1 MLVTSRKALIEAGV
15 RTAGTMMVDQ
25 DRLWSQYSNDKVDI
39 GEKLA
44 GVIRT
49 LSVASPLTRKLRALS
64 IGSSNEP
71 QFRILETAFRGG
83 LYLFDIDQNALDSV
97 EERVRRQRTTHVT
110 TIQGDYKQALFDAD
124 HTRAFFTGHLQGKK
138 VDLITLHHSLYYC
151 LEEQWSP
158 LFENLYRQL
167 LARRG
172 AIHAVMM
179 APESS
184 NEMTTT
190 WLYNH
195 FAGRFFG
202 VRNNQSLLALKKELD
217 ANALFADAQ
226 VLVAPS
232 RVEFFVDDFLK
243 FMEVVWMI
251 LLYPDVHRY
260 NREQIEEI
268 VAFVHDRF
276 WTGRHPLQQVQHH
289 LVVYRG
295 IDFKGLI

>member
-1 MLVTSRKALIEAGV
+1 MTGRSRSALIREGI
-15 RTAGTMMVDQ
+15 RTAGSLMTDQ

-49 LSVASPLTRKLRALS
+49 LSVASPLNRKLRALS

-83 LYLFDIDQNALDSV
+83 LYLFDIDQNALDLV
-97 EERVRRQRTTHVT
+97 NERIRRQHTAHVA
-110 TIQGDYKQALFDAD
+110 TIQGDYKEAFFDAG
-124 HTRAFFTGHLQGKK
+124 HTRAFFSGPLKGKK

-151 LEEQWSP
+151 QEAQWSA
-158 LFENLYRQL
+158 LFENIYRHL

-179 APESS
+179 TPVSR
-184 NEMTTT
+184 NEKTTT

-195 FAGRFFG
+195 FAGKYFG
-202 VRNNQSLLALKKELD
+202 ICNNQSLPDLKKELEE
-217 ANALFADAQ
+217 NALFSDAQ
-226 VLVAPS
+226 ILVSPS
-232 RVEFFVDDFLK
+232 TVEFYVDDFLK

-260 NREQIEEI
+260 SDDQIEEI
-268 VAFVHDRF
+268 VTYVHDHF
-276 WTGRHPLQQVQHH
+276 WIERSPLQQVQHH
-289 LVVYRG
+289 MVIYRG